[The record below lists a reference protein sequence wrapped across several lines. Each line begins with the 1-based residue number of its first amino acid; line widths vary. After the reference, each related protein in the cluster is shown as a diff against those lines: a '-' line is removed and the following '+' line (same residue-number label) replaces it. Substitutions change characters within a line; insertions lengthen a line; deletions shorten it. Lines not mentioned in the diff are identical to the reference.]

1 MKTPKRTK
9 QEQIEFDWYDTSF
22 RKIYAV
28 LDDLSTKSG
37 LYRIYNK
44 RKKLIYVGIS
54 ENIKKRVKTHLYKSV
69 DRPGLRKQIYYI
81 KVHNTDIVAAK
92 KLEEEI
98 IRFAYPFFNNLGRFY
113 QKKEKYNK
121 IYLPWDYP
129 YVRTDRYMYLR
140 GLENKELMKG
150 VFDEH

>member
-9 QEQIEFDWYDTSF
+9 QEQIEFDWYDITF
-22 RKIYAV
+22 LKLDEV
-28 LDDLSTKSG
+28 LDDLSIKPG
-37 LYRIYNK
+37 LYRLYN
-44 RKKLIYVGIS
+44 RRRKLIYVGIS
-54 ENIKKRVKTHLYKSV
+54 KNIKKRVKDHLYKSV

-98 IRFAYPFFNNLGRFY
+98 IRFSYPFFNNLGRFY

-121 IYLPWDYP
+121 IYFPWDYP
-129 YVRTDRYMYLR
+129 YIYYMRL
-140 GLENKELMKG
+140 KE
-150 VFDEH
+150 VFEE